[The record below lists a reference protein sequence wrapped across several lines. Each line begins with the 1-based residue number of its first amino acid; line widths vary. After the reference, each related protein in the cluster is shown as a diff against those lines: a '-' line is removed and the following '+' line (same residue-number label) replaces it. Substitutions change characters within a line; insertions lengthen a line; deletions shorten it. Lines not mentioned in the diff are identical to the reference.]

1 MDVPDGKRDVISEF
15 RCAGNSSVYVVCVVI
30 RLFCSPHILT
40 KLAICLYAD
49 GARLWSQQVSFI
61 RLSVQTGFQ

>member
-15 RCAGNSSVYVVCVVI
+15 HCAGNSSVYVVCVVV
-30 RLFCSPHILT
+30 RFLLLAYILT
-40 KLAICLYAD
+40 KFAICLYAD
-49 GARLWSQQVSFI
+49 GASLWSQQVSFI